1 MKTKVFVLHL
11 ILLYCALPLAAGRSA
26 LQEYNDSNYREA
38 AAMLKNDISE
48 HGFSPEA
55 YYNLG
60 NASVL
65 SADYSTAVI
74 SYIRALRLDPS
85 FSEARQNLEYTL
97 SKVSDTNN
105 MLLKGKQL
113 SVQPEENSF
122 FRSLYLLFAERVS
135 SNCWAWLAFA
145 MFLFAMLSAAAY
157 LFLTDVRIRK
167 AGFFTSVVSL
177 LFTVVFVAFSV
188 SAKNYVE
195 SSNLAVAVQYRVNLK
210 ANPASDA
217 KDVASTLSA
226 GTLFQV
232 IQSKKD
238 EQGATW
244 YKVRLN
250 RDFIGWIPASDI
262 EII

>member
-1 MKTKVFVLHL
+1 MRTKVFILQL
-11 ILLYCALPLAAGRSA
+11 IFLFCALPLVAGVNA
-26 LQEYNDSNYREA
+26 FKEYNDSNYRQA
-38 AAMLKNDISE
+38 AVMLKEDIRKN
-48 HGFSPEA
+48 GFSPEA

-97 SKVSDTNN
+97 SKVADTNA

-135 SNCWAWLAFA
+135 SNCCAWLAFA
-145 MFLFAMLSAAAY
+145 MFLLAMLSAAAY

-167 AGFFTSVVSL
+167 IGFFTSAVALV
-177 LFTVVFVAFSV
+177 FTVIFVVFSA
-188 SAKNYVE
+188 SAKNYAE
-195 SSNLAVAVQYRVNLK
+195 SRNLAVATGYRIILK
-210 ANPASDA
+210 TEPASGA
-217 KDVASTLSA
+217 KDVATALSA

-238 EQGATW
+238 EHGATW
-244 YKVRLN
+244 HKVRLN